1 VTTSISG
8 TQDSIWARRLGW
20 TLAVAVFGS
29 GAITLGFVFFPV
41 RFGAPEWEISAV
53 LQGAMTAPLAVIG
66 WAMMLWL
73 GLTGERRTWAV
84 RVGGILGVLAAVV
97 ALMGALLMVLDA
109 PVVWSLVPAAGSSQE
124 GFPLKGAVIKAMAL
138 SVVMAVS
145 LLGSSWVVLRAD
157 LS

>member
-1 VTTSISG
+1 
-8 TQDSIWARRLGW
+8 
-20 TLAVAVFGS
+20 
-29 GAITLGFVFFPV
+29 
-41 RFGAPEWEISAV
+41 
-53 LQGAMTAPLAVIG
+53 
-66 WAMMLWL
+66 
-73 GLTGERRTWAV
+73 
-84 RVGGILGVLAAVV
+84 
-97 ALMGALLMVLDA
+97 MGALLMVLDA